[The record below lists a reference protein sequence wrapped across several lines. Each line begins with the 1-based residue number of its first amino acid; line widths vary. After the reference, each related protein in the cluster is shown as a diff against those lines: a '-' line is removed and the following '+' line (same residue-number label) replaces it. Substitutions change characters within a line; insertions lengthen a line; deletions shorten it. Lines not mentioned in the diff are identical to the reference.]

1 MKDIFDEIK
10 ENYDFIG
17 LQNRTYT
24 LARMEKRNSYDDF
37 DANTKYCMEEMK
49 RLGFSQVRRF
59 THKADGVSSCF
70 DCIMPR
76 AWSRS
81 RTKRSFLEIVEGL
94 PVKEGE
100 ENGSG

>member
-59 THKADGVSSCF
+59 THKADGV
-70 DCIMPR
+70 PR
-76 AWSRS
+76 GNGWQTSSRS
-81 RTKRSFLEIVEGL
+81 GSPRS
-94 PVKEGE
+94 PR
-100 ENGSG
+100 

>member
-1 MKDIFDEIK
+1 MIKSINGSYPVLLKDIFEKIR

-49 RLGFSQVRRF
+49 RLGWTEEELKDDYRLHENSER
-59 THKADGVSSCF
+59 DGF
-70 DCIMPR
+70 
-76 AWSRS
+76 
-81 RTKRSFLEIVEGL
+81 EL
-94 PVKEGE
+94 PWFPFEKDREE
-100 ENGSG
+100 ENTED